1 MKRAIYH
8 RRMSTNVKPALQVTA
23 AILAVALLPAP
34 VEAVAQSD
42 ALGPVIAWALL
53 SAVAAFLIWAWPVK
67 R

>member
-8 RRMSTNVKPALQVTA
+8 RRIATNIKPTLQITGV
-23 AILAVALLPAP
+23 ILAIALLPAP

-53 SAVAAFLIWAWPVK
+53 ASVAAFVIWAWPVK